1 MSADDTQA
9 AARAVKPFQ
18 TRADYDTRDY
28 LRLAS
33 QQATERNYA
42 AFPIVDVDAHHYE
55 TESWADIVRYID
67 DDVLRHYAQTATVGR
82 AAPHIGLLPIQPGNQ
97 DVSGRI
103 SRYTAA
109 RREKVD
115 GERREVALVKRAMEA
130 IGIDYQVLFPT
141 PMLLLGTHPNP
152 DVEVALA
159 RAYTRWLIDTVLSVD
174 ESVKTLVYLPFN
186 APDACLDFVEEF
198 GDVPG
203 VVGFMVTSVRYRAV
217 HDNAYMKLYGTLQER
232 GLPLAFHAGYNWQ
245 ERSAESLNRF
255 LSVHALT
262 FVWYSMVHL
271 TNWIVN
277 GLPERFPDLDVIW
290 MESGLAW
297 IPFLMQRLDNEF
309 EMRPSEA
316 PLLKRRPSEYM
327 REMYYTNQPMERQA
341 NARALELT
349 FEMIDAPSH
358 LLYSSD
364 YPHWDFDLPSVIY
377 DLPFLDEAAKR
388 AILGGTACRLFGIDD
403 PRAAGAANAR
413 LSRSRS
419 G

>member
-1 MSADDTQA
+1 MTTHRNTIAS
-9 AARAVKPFQ
+9 RAVKPFQ
-18 TRADYDTRDY
+18 TREDYDTRDY
-28 LRLAS
+28 LRLAAK
-33 QQATERNYA
+33 QADERNYA
-42 AFPIVDVDAHHYE
+42 DFPIVDVDAHHYE
-55 TESWADIVRYID
+55 TESWADIVAHID
-67 DDVLRHYAQTATVGR
+67 DDVLRHFAQTSTVGR

-109 RREKVD
+109 RREKTGTDHRELELV
-115 GERREVALVKRAMEA
+115 RRTMGAM
-130 IGIDYQVLFPT
+130 GIDCQVLFPT
-141 PMLLLGTHPNP
+141 PMLLLGTHPNAE
-152 DVEVALA
+152 VEVALA

-186 APDACLDFVEEF
+186 TPDACLEFVDEF
-198 GDVPG
+198 ADAPG

-217 HDNAYMKLYGTLQER
+217 HDNAYMKLYSVLQER
-232 GLPLAFHAGYNWQ
+232 GMPLAFHAGYNWQ

-271 TNWIVN
+271 TNWLVN
-277 GLPERFPDLDVIW
+277 GLPERFPKLDVIW

-297 IPFLMQRLDNEF
+297 IPFLMQRLDSEF

-316 PLLKRRPSEYM
+316 PLLQRRPSEYM
-327 REMYYTNQPMERQA
+327 REMYFTNQPMEGRDNLA
-341 NARALELT
+341 ALELT
-349 FEMIDAPSH
+349 FDMINARSQ

-377 DLPFLDEAAKR
+377 DLPFLDEPAKR
-388 AILGGTACRLFGIDD
+388 AILGGNACRLFG
-403 PRAAGAANAR
+403 
-413 LSRSRS
+413 LEL
-419 G
+419 